1 MKRICVV
8 TGSRA
13 EYGLLRWVLE
23 GIKSDPDFMLQI
35 VVTGMHLSPEFGLTF
50 RSIVEDGFQISR
62 KIEMMLSSDTA
73 IGVTKSMGLGL
84 IGFAEAFDEL
94 APDLLIVLGDRYEIF
109 SAVAAATVAG
119 IPVAHLHGGESTEGA
134 LDESLRHSIT
144 KMSHLHFTAAESYRQ
159 RVIQLGEDPKRVF
172 MVGGLGID
180 NIQRLHFLSRLE
192 LESLLNFKFGNKNLL
207 VTFHPPT
214 LESISAEVQMEE
226 LLSALEL
233 QADKNIIFT
242 YSNADAK
249 GRILIDMVKK
259 FVATHPNCRAYDSL
273 GQLAYLSCLSQVD
286 GVIGNSS
293 SGLLEAPSLQ
303 IGAINIGDRQRGRL
317 KAASVI
323 DCEPKKADI
332 LRSIHQ
338 LYTPEFRKSLSG
350 VINPYG
356 DGGASKKIV
365 DIIKSFPLEGIQKKV
380 FYDLPNHISLNK

>member
-1 MKRICVV
+1 MKKICVV

-23 GIKSDPDFMLQI
+23 GIKNDPDLMLQI

-50 RSIVEDGFQISR
+50 RSIVEDGFRINR

-109 SAVAAATVAG
+109 SAVAAATMAG
-119 IPVAHLHGGESTEGA
+119 IPVAHLHGGELTEGA

-159 RVIQLGEDPKRVF
+159 RVIQLGEDPGRVF
-172 MVGGLGID
+172 MVGGLGVD
-180 NIQRLHFLSRLE
+180 SIQRLHHLSRSE
-192 LESLLNFKFGNKNLL
+192 LESLLNFKFGDKNLL

-214 LESISAEVQMEE
+214 LENITAEVQMEE
-226 LLSALEL
+226 LLSALDL

-242 YSNADAK
+242 YSNGDSK

-259 FVATHPNCRAYDSL
+259 FVASHPNSRAYDSL
-273 GQLAYLSCLSQVD
+273 GQLVYLSCLSQVD

-303 IGAINIGDRQRGRL
+303 IGAINIGNRQRGRL

-323 DCEPKKADI
+323 DCEPKKTDI
-332 LRSIHQ
+332 LRAINQ
-338 LYTPEFRKSLSG
+338 LYTPEFRKSLTD

-365 DIIKSFPLEGIQKKV
+365 DIVKSFPLEGIQKKV
-380 FYDLPNHISLNK
+380 FYNLPNQINQNK